1 MIQPDPNQQPMGF
14 FHTMLPPHFVGGVA
28 PSRHDVALAAYLEKQ
43 AAQRAA
49 VSGEQRSSRIAM
61 RLWGTVDQ
69 VARRLADAFRRGP
82 GLSRV

>member
-1 MIQPDPNQQPMGF
+1 MFDPNQQPMGF

-49 VSGEQRSSRIAM
+49 VSGEQRSSTIAM
-61 RLWGTVDQ
+61 HLWSAMDL
-69 VARRLADAFRRGP
+69 VARRLASTFRRGP
-82 GLSRV
+82 GLSRI